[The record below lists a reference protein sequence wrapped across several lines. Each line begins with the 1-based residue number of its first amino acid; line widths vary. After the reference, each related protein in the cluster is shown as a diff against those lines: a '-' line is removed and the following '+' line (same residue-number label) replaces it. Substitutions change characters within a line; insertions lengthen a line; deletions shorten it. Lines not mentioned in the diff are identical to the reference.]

1 MLISNSTINGS
12 ILSLILGCNFLKTLN
27 FFNNAIRFD
36 INELKVDCNTSI
48 SKLIFYS
55 KDTLNAEIFLT
66 FVSFMRNL
74 ESLSLTFFNGLKNL
88 YLNVDS
94 EISTFNDL
102 YFIQYFVVTESLV
115 FRLKYSRKF
124 QNDFFDL
131 LSDDLTH
138 LNIGNLIFDEEN
150 RRVLKNF
157 KNLSCLR
164 IFNGSFKML
173 HFNELF
179 SSCFEYKLAEID
191 LNYINITIEDKLFM
205 KKLTH
210 LKKQYFKNLISF
222 WIRICF

>member
-1 MLISNSTINGS
+1 
-12 ILSLILGCNFLKTLN
+12 
-27 FFNNAIRFD
+27 AIRFD

-138 LNIGNLIFDEEN
+138 LNIGNLTFDEKN

-164 IFNGSFKML
+164 IFDCLFKML

-179 SSCFEYKLAEID
+179 SSCFEYKLAEKD
-191 LNYINITIEDKLFM
+191 LNDINITIEDKLFM

-210 LKKQYFKNLISF
+210 LKKLYFKNCNFVLDSYLFLTKRNFMGLKCLGCESEIDDSGF
-222 WIRICF
+222 MF